1 MERGATDSRRRVVA
15 VGAVLM
21 LVAGCGTD
29 APAGT
34 VAQPRFD
41 GGDGAM
47 SASFDGTLAGS
58 ADHDGGCVW
67 LEHPDGETSA
77 VAWATPVFL
86 RAEDMALVDGEGDVL
101 ANMGDRVLLG
111 GGYASGQSV
120 DRCMVSDDLIHAWS
134 VYVEGPR

>member
-1 MERGATDSRRRVVA
+1 MERGATDTRRRVVA

-21 LVAGCGTD
+21 LVAGCGSD

-34 VAQPRFD
+34 VAQPRY
-41 GGDGAM
+41 
-47 SASFDGTLAGS
+47 S
-58 ADHDGGCVW
+58 
-67 LEHPDGETSA
+67 DGETSS
-77 VAWATPVFL
+77 VAWVTPVFL
-86 RAEDMALVDGEGDVL
+86 RAEDMALVDEEGDVL
-101 ANMGDRVLLG
+101 ANVGDRVSLG